1 VSAMTVKTLG
11 VSPKEQAASVSFTA
25 TISLYWLARVM
36 FSAAL
41 SCNGADVARPAGTS
55 IVVIEA
61 SVPGAARALDND
73 GQDTRRQERPRMSFR
88 YNRLLH
94 AF

>member
-11 VSPKEQAASVSFTA
+11 VSPSEQAASVSFTA
-25 TISLYWLARVM
+25 TSSLYWLARVR

-41 SCNGADVARPAGTS
+41 SCNGADVARPVGTS
-55 IVVIEA
+55 IVVIAA
-61 SVPGAARALDND
+61 SVPGAARAADSD
-73 GQDTRRQERPRMSFR
+73 GQGTRPQERPRMSFR
-88 YNRLLH
+88 HNRLLH